1 MKRVFVLLVVL
12 FSVGFSK
19 NLFELGQEAYGKG
32 DYQKAAKLWQKAC
45 DDGNTGGCSGLGFLY
60 ANGQGVKQDYQ
71 KAIQLYQKA
80 CDERESAACYRLG
93 ALYENGK
100 VVEQNLSTAKKYF
113 SKTCSLGFYLGCDS
127 YKRLNKKDR

>member
-1 MKRVFVLLVVL
+1 
-12 FSVGFSK
+12 
-19 NLFELGQEAYGKG
+19 LGI
-32 DYQKAAKLWQKAC
+32 
-45 DDGNTGGCSGLGFLY
+45 LY
-60 ANGQGVKQDYQ
+60 EIGQGVKQDYK

>member
-1 MKRVFVLLVVL
+1 M
-12 FSVGFSK
+12 
-19 NLFELGQEAYGKG
+19 
-32 DYQKAAKLWQKAC
+32 
-45 DDGNTGGCSGLGFLY
+45 T
-60 ANGQGVKQDYQ
+60 
-71 KAIQLYQKA
+71 
-80 CDERESAACYRLG
+80 RESAACYRLG

>member
-45 DDGNTGGCSGLGFLY
+45 DEGNALGCGGLGFLY
-60 ANGQGVKQDYQ
+60 ANGQGVKQDYQKAAKFYQMACDDGELSSCHSLGLLYTNGQGVKQDYQ

-80 CDERESAACYRLG
+80 CDERVCGL
-93 ALYENGK
+93 
-100 VVEQNLSTAKKYF
+100 LSF
-113 SKTCSLGFYLGCDS
+113 RSLI
-127 YKRLNKKDR
+127 